1 MKTNLTKAENNVAEF
16 TIQFTEEEFK
26 NAIALAYKQNA
37 AQFSLPGFR
46 KGKAPQKMIEQYY
59 GVGIFY
65 EDAVNNM
72 LPDAYDKAIEELS
85 LDVVGRPN
93 VDVTAIGDGNGVT
106 VEFKVATRPVPEV
119 KDYKGIEIEKIE
131 HNVTDADVDIEL
143 ERLRQRNA
151 RVIDVEDRAAADGD
165 TVTID
170 FEGFMDGTAFPG
182 GKGEGFKLELGS
194 GQFIPGFEPQVEGMK
209 IGDEKTIEV
218 SFPEEYHAEELAGK
232 PAQFNVKLHAISAK
246 ELPELDDELAK
257 DVSEFDTLDELKADI
272 KAKLEESAAQST
284 KAANENAVIEKL
296 VEANEFD
303 VPEEMIETQLEQMAN
318 DYNMRLG
325 QQGLT
330 LEKYLE
336 ITGGTMDDFNEQN
349 KPMALNRVKANILL
363 EAVAKAESIEAT
375 DADVDAEYEKMAENY
390 NMELDKIKSYFP
402 AEMLKKDLSVQKTI
416 DFLLENAKI
425 KKAAAKKPAAKKAEG
440 EEKPAA
446 KKTTAK
452 KTTTKKAEDGE
463 AKPAAK
469 KPAAKKTTTK
479 KATAKK
485 DEE

>member
-16 TIQFTEEEFK
+16 TMQFTEEEFK
-26 NAIALAYKQNA
+26 AAIAQAYKKNA
-37 AQFSLPGFR
+37 SQFNLPGFR

-65 EDAVNNM
+65 EDAVNIL
-72 LPDAYDKAIEELS
+72 LPDAYDKAVEELS

-93 VDVTAIGDGNGVT
+93 VDVTAIGDGEGVT
-106 VEFKVATRPVPEV
+106 VEIKVATKPVPEV

-131 HNVTDADVDIEL
+131 HNVTDADVDIEID
-143 ERLRQRNA
+143 RLRQRNA

-170 FEGFMDGTAFPG
+170 FEGFMDGVAFPG

-194 GQFIPGFEPQVEGMK
+194 GQFIPGFEPQIEGMK

-246 ELPELDDELAK
+246 ELPEIDDELAK

-296 VEANEFD
+296 VEANDFE

-318 DYNMRLG
+318 DYNMRLS

-363 EAVAKAESIEAT
+363 EAVAKAENIEAT

-390 NMELDKIKSYFP
+390 KMELDKIKSYFP

-425 KKAAAKKPAAKKAEG
+425 KKAAAKKPAAKKADG

-452 KTTTKKAEDGE
+452 KTTAKKAEDGE
-463 AKPAAK
+463 KKPAAK
-469 KPAAKKTTTK
+469 KPAAKKTT
-479 KATAKK
+479 AKK